1 MSVYR
6 VHVWYLWTSE
16 ESIRSPGTD
25 GFEPPCGAGNQIQV
39 LWKTS
44 QWHQS
49 SLTPFLF
56 KCSVTFLCLI
66 CINDHFPAHWVF
78 FHGRLWGA
86 GIYRAIFRVRW
97 GMLFCLS
104 DKLISFFG
112 VQCPRLSSS
121 WESPLYFPQRRRR
134 GVMSHHTDERGS
146 CKVQD
151 SICSN
156 SKLTGH
162 RAAAGELAFLHRDTR
177 ILPGQTSCG
186 TKPVGVNLFLHVWGS
201 LQCIDAALFCKRI

>member
-1 MSVYR
+1 
-6 VHVWYLWTSE
+6 
-16 ESIRSPGTD
+16 
-25 GFEPPCGAGNQIQV
+25 
-39 LWKTS
+39 
-44 QWHQS
+44 
-49 SLTPFLF
+49 
-56 KCSVTFLCLI
+56 
-66 CINDHFPAHWVF
+66 
-78 FHGRLWGA
+78 
-86 GIYRAIFRVRW
+86 
-97 GMLFCLS
+97 
-104 DKLISFFG
+104 
-112 VQCPRLSSS
+112 
-121 WESPLYFPQRRRR
+121 
-134 GVMSHHTDERGS
+134 MSHHTDERGS